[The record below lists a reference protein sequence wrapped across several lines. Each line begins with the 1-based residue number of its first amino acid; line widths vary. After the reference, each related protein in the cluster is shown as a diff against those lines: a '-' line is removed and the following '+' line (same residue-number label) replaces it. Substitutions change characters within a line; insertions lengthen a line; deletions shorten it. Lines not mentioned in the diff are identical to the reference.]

1 MANKNEA
8 CAENSAGVVGKIPVA
23 LFLSPQSVSLDWKQH
38 TARVGSETLIEW
50 WYRRMRRIAGLTT
63 YIIVHSDAQ
72 RRSLL
77 DLNLERAK
85 IVTTTFSSS
94 TRALAELT
102 VSEGLDHIAL
112 VSLGTALGPVEFVDE
127 MLSTHSAL
135 GNDLTR
141 TSGLPAGVAP
151 WVFSRKLLEQLSLL
165 SGPGLPSNPALVYK
179 RLRSATS
186 KAASKMLGDMRETVI
201 DAAARY
207 GKAPY
212 EMPVAVMLNSQ
223 EEVDIANEV
232 LRLDDEPEGLEALL
246 LWKQVQIRENA
257 ERLASLHF
265 SSPIS
270 SASATTSSRP
280 RVLYVSNAS
289 AYSGAEESLCQLV
302 RKIDPNRF
310 EKYAVVGMPSRFER
324 ELKAAG
330 ASPFTLADG
339 FFDPT
344 VKNFIAVRNLLDQ
357 LKPDLIHMNGTD
369 GLPFL
374 WNAVQ
379 KKIPIVQHVRN
390 GALVPFKEY
399 AEAATALIAVSRFLR
414 DDVLRF
420 AVERDR
426 VHVIYDEADTE
437 YFRLGAC
444 DGSAVRERLGID
456 SESKVIV
463 MVARFAENKR
473 HDLMLD
479 AFQQVREQVPTA
491 RLVLKGEVY
500 YEDAYYDRIRK
511 RIDEMN
517 SDKAILHV
525 PFIDDIREIHSVAD
539 VLVLCSDR
547 EGLGRCVVE
556 AMCMGIPAVVTDSG
570 GSHEIIEDG
579 VTGFVVQ
586 GGNASA
592 LARGIVRVLN
602 DQDLA
607 HSMGQEARRAA
618 ERDLSADVSASRV
631 MDIYDCVL
639 NSGPIGRLRSDVRSL
654 RHLCDAS
661 LTVASVGEPCE
672 GKELL
677 GNFAT

>member
-1 MANKNEA
+1 MANHNET
-8 CAENSAGVVGKIPVA
+8 CAGDSAGVMRKIPVA
-23 LFLSPQSVSLDWKQH
+23 LFLSPHSVSLDWKQH

-50 WYRRMRRIAGLTT
+50 WYRRMRRVAGLST

-77 DLNLERAK
+77 DLDLEHAK
-85 IVTTTFSSS
+85 IITSTFSSS

-102 VSEGLDHIAL
+102 AHEGLDHIAL
-112 VSLGTALGPVEFVDE
+112 VSLGTALGPVEFVEE
-127 MLSTHSAL
+127 MVSTHLAL
-135 GNDLTR
+135 DNDLTR
-141 TSGLPAGVAP
+141 TSGLPTGVGP
-151 WVFSRKLLEQLSLL
+151 WVFSRRLLERLSLL
-165 SGPGLPSNPALVYK
+165 SGPGLPSHPALAYK
-179 RLRSATS
+179 RVRTSTS
-186 KAASKMLGDMRETVI
+186 KVASKLLDDLRETVI

-207 GKAPY
+207 GTAHS

-223 EEVDIANEV
+223 EEVETANEV

-246 LWKQVQIRENA
+246 LWKRVQIRENA
-257 ERLASLHF
+257 QRLASLHF
-265 SSPIS
+265 RSPVS
-270 SASATTSSRP
+270 SAFETPSSRP

-324 ELKAAG
+324 ELETAG
-330 ASPFTLADG
+330 AGTLTLADG

-344 VKNFIAVRNLLDQ
+344 VKNFIAVRNLIDQ

-374 WNAVQ
+374 WNAVD

-390 GALVPFKEY
+390 GALLPFKEY
-399 AEAATALIAVSRFLR
+399 AQAATALIAVSRFLR
-414 DDVLRF
+414 DDVLRY
-420 AVERDR
+420 AVESDR

-437 YFRLGAC
+437 YFRPAVC
-444 DGSAVRERLGID
+444 DRNAVRKRLGIA

-479 AFQQVREQVPTA
+479 AFQKVREQVPTA

-500 YEDAYYDRIRK
+500 REDAYYDRIKK

-517 SDKAILHV
+517 SDNAILHI
-525 PFIDDIREIHSVAD
+525 PFVDDIREIHAAAD

-579 VTGFVVQ
+579 VTGLVVP

-592 LARGIVRVLN
+592 LAQGIVRVLN
-602 DQDLA
+602 DDDLA
-607 HSMGQEARRAA
+607 QSIGREARRAA

-631 MDIYDCVL
+631 MDIYECVL
-639 NSGPIGRLRSDVRSL
+639 NSGPIGRPSPDVTSL
-654 RHLCDAS
+654 RHLSDAS
-661 LTVASVGEPCE
+661 LTVASVGEGCQR
-672 GKELL
+672 
-677 GNFAT
+677 

>member
-8 CAENSAGVVGKIPVA
+8 YAGDSAAIVRKIPIA
-23 LFLSPQSVSLDWKQH
+23 LFLNPQSVSLDWQQH

-50 WYRRMRRIAGLTT
+50 WYRRMRRLAGLRA

-77 DLNLERAK
+77 DLDLEGAE

-102 VSEGLDHIAL
+102 VREGLNHIAL
-112 VSLGTALGPVEFVDE
+112 VSLGTALGPIEFVDE

-135 GNDLTR
+135 DNDLTQ

-151 WVFSRKLLEQLSLL
+151 WVFSRRLLERLCLL
-165 SGPGLPSNPALVYK
+165 SGTGLPSHPGLVYK
-179 RLRSATS
+179 RLRTAGAR
-186 KAASKMLGDMRETVI
+186 AASKLLGDIKETVI

-207 GKAPY
+207 GKAPQ
-212 EMPVAVMLNSQ
+212 EMPVAVRLNSQ
-223 EEVDIANEV
+223 KDVETANEV
-232 LRLDDEPEGLEALL
+232 LHLDEDPEGLEALR
-246 LWKQVQIRENA
+246 LWKRVQIRENV
-257 ERLASLHF
+257 ERLASLHVC
-265 SSPIS
+265 S
-270 SASATTSSRP
+270 SALETSLSRP

-289 AYSGAEESLCQLV
+289 AYSGAEESLHQLV

-324 ELKAAG
+324 ELESAG
-330 ASPFTLADG
+330 ARTVTLADG
-339 FFDPT
+339 FFEPT
-344 VKNFIAVRNLLDQ
+344 VSNFIAVRNLIDH
-357 LKPDLIHMNGTD
+357 LKPDLIHLNGTD

-374 WNAVQ
+374 WNAVE
-379 KKIPIVQHVRN
+379 KKIPIVLHVRN
-390 GALVPFKEY
+390 GALAPFKEY

-414 DDVLRF
+414 DGVLRY
-420 AVERDR
+420 AVESDR
-426 VHVIYDEADTE
+426 VHVVYDEADTE
-437 YFRLGAC
+437 YFQPGSC
-444 DGSAVRERLGID
+444 DRETARKRLGIA
-456 SESKVIV
+456 SEAKVIV

-479 AFQQVREQVPTA
+479 AFQQVREQVPAA

-500 YEDAYYDRIRK
+500 SEDAYYDRIRQ

-517 SDKAILHV
+517 GDNSILHI
-525 PFIDDIREIHSVAD
+525 PFVDDIREVHAAAD

-556 AMCMGIPAVVTDSG
+556 TMCMGIPPVVTDSG

-579 VTGFVVQ
+579 VSGFVVP

-592 LARGIVRVLN
+592 LAQAIIRVLK
-602 DQDLA
+602 DPDLA
-607 HSMGQEARRAA
+607 RSIGREARYAA
-618 ERDLSADVSASRV
+618 ERNLSADVSASTV
-631 MDIYDCVL
+631 MNIYDCVL
-639 NSGPIGRLRSDVRSL
+639 NSGPIGQPWPGVTTLRHRSDI
-654 RHLCDAS
+654 S
-661 LTVASVGEPCE
+661 LTAPSVGE
-672 GKELL
+672 GKEFL
-677 GNFAT
+677 GSFAT

>member
-1 MANKNEA
+1 MANKNET
-8 CAENSAGVVGKIPVA
+8 CAGDSAGVMRKIPVA

-50 WYRRMRRIAGLTT
+50 WYRRMRRIAGLSI

-72 RRSLL
+72 LRSLL
-77 DLNLERAK
+77 DLNLEGAK
-85 IVTTTFSSS
+85 MVTTSFSSS

-102 VSEGLDHIAL
+102 VREGLDHIAL
-112 VSLGTALGPVEFVDE
+112 VSLATALGPVEFVDE
-127 MLSTHSAL
+127 MVSTHSAL

-141 TSGLPAGVAP
+141 TSGLPAGVGP
-151 WVFSRKLLEQLSLL
+151 WVFSRRLLERLSLL
-165 SGPGLPSNPALVYK
+165 SGPRLPSHPALVYK
-179 RLRSATS
+179 RLRTARS
-186 KAASKMLGDMRETVI
+186 KAAPKLLSDIKETVI

-207 GKAPY
+207 GTALHDI
-212 EMPVAVMLNSQ
+212 PVAVRLNSQ
-223 EEVDIANEV
+223 DEVETANKV
-232 LRLDDEPEGLEALL
+232 LRLNDEPDGLEALR
-246 LWKQVQIRENA
+246 LWKRVQIRDNA

-265 SSPIS
+265 RSPIF
-270 SASATTSSRP
+270 SAPVTPSSRP
-280 RVLYVSNAS
+280 RILYVSNPS

-302 RKIDPNRF
+302 RKVDPDRF
-310 EKYAVVGMPSRFER
+310 EKYAVVGMPSRLER
-324 ELKAAG
+324 ELETAG
-330 ASPFTLADG
+330 ARTLTLGDG

-344 VKNFIAVRNLLDQ
+344 VKNFITVRHLLDQ
-357 LKPDLIHMNGTD
+357 LKPDLIHLNGMD

-374 WNAVQ
+374 WNAVER
-379 KKIPIVQHVRN
+379 KIPIVQHIRN

-420 AVERDR
+420 AVESDR

-437 YFRLGAC
+437 YFRPGVC
-444 DGSAVRERLGID
+444 DGNAVRKRLGIAD
-456 SESKVIV
+456 ESKVIV

-479 AFQQVREQVPTA
+479 AFQQVRDQVPTA

-500 YEDAYYDRIRK
+500 SEDAYYDRIRK

-517 SDKAILHV
+517 SDNAILHI
-525 PFIDDIREIHSVAD
+525 PFVDDIREIHAAAD

-556 AMCMGIPAVVTDSG
+556 AMCMGIPPVVTDTG

-579 VTGFVVQ
+579 VSGLVVP

-592 LARGIVRVLN
+592 LAQGIIRVLK
-602 DQDLA
+602 DHDLA
-607 HSMGQEARRAA
+607 RSMGREARRAA
-618 ERDLSADVSASRV
+618 ERDLSADASASRV
-631 MDIYDCVL
+631 MNIYDCVR
-639 NSGPIGRLRSDVRSL
+639 NSGAIARPSPEVTSL
-654 RHLCDAS
+654 SHRAGAS
-661 LTVASVGEPCE
+661 LTVASVGEACE

-677 GNFAT
+677 GSFAS